1 MHPQQQTKR
10 VGSTATFTCQLR
22 VREFTFNGGVLPSN
36 ARRINRDLKIRN
48 ISKDNQGVYQ
58 CLGDVYLN
66 DMHYVLVEAYGIL
79 NVSG

>member
-10 VGSTATFTCQLR
+10 VGSRATFKCLLNSL
-22 VREFTFNGGVLPSN
+22 EFTFNGGVLPSN
-36 ARRINRDLKIRN
+36 AVSIFPLKIRN

-58 CLGDVYLN
+58 CFGTTTLN
-66 DMHYVLVEAYGIL
+66 YVQFIPVETYGIL